1 MNVVSVQQINYLTVS
16 ATITSLEPTTL
27 PRRNTRYNTREH
39 VFRGETR
46 IKRKGNR
53 ILIGGPNV
61 EENAEKEAK
70 IKGIGK
76 VLAGLGTGRI
86 HRCAVYNRG
95 SCNAITCWIPIQR
108 GHWQLVSFSIDNK
121 GFWFRFSSQI
131 LFQIASTPLNING
144 EMEYCKENFIKSLQN
159 HNNI

>member
-16 ATITSLEPTTL
+16 ATITSLE
-27 PRRNTRYNTREH
+27 RRLCPEETHDITRGSTCSESG
-39 VFRGETR
+39 GETR

-108 GHWQLVSFSIDNK
+108 GHWQLVSFSINNK
-121 GFWFRFSSQI
+121 GF
-131 LFQIASTPLNING
+131 
-144 EMEYCKENFIKSLQN
+144 
-159 HNNI
+159 

>member
-1 MNVVSVQQINYLTVS
+1 MNVVSVQPINYLTVS
-16 ATITSLEPTTL
+16 SHDNDAGTTTL
-27 PRRNTRYNTREH
+27 PRRTHDIKRESTCPESG
-39 VFRGETR
+39 GETR

-53 ILIGGPNV
+53 KLIGEVAYV
-61 EENAEKEAK
+61 EEKAEKEAK

-108 GHWQLVSFSIDNK
+108 GHWQSISFSIGNK
-121 GFWFRFSSQI
+121 PF
-131 LFQIASTPLNING
+131 
-144 EMEYCKENFIKSLQN
+144 
-159 HNNI
+159 